1 MRPLHA
7 IVVVALSVSVAACGG
22 SSSPSDAAAKQFVA
36 AVTHDDRATGCDQV
50 GESLLEAHGT
60 GGLPR
65 ALLAQCTSSDLFA
78 ITGACDRAA
87 VIFGTSVTGD
97 SDRGDSAKATL
108 SSGATL
114 GLQRSGGK
122 WHVSS
127 VSGGSPQHIKQGLC
141 AGAGATLARVER
153 LDLSA
158 ILLVDRL
165 APQLHRRR

>member
-97 SDRGDSAKATL
+97 SDRGGRPCRRAR
-108 SSGATL
+108 
-114 GLQRSGGK
+114 RSGCSAQAASGTS
-122 WHVSS
+122 VRYPAGPRSTSS
-127 VSGGSPQHIKQGLC
+127 RAC
-141 AGAGATLARVER
+141 APAPAR
-153 LDLSA
+153 
-158 ILLVDRL
+158 
-165 APQLHRRR
+165 H